1 MERGQALIFQTDTS
15 CSVILQQNLLLL
27 IIAQNQRCLPRREEV
42 LIASL
47 ARGLQGLSLHLPAHP
62 SPSLSA
68 AAEGGPEQAK
78 LGRWEREGVA

>member
-1 MERGQALIFQTDTS
+1 MERGQALIFQTDPS
-15 CSVILQQNLLLL
+15 HSVIQQQKLLLL
-27 IIAQNQRCLPRREEV
+27 IITQNQRCLPQREEV
-42 LIASL
+42 LTASL
-47 ARGLQGLSLHLPAHP
+47 AKGLQRLSLHLPAHP

>member
-1 MERGQALIFQTDTS
+1 M
-15 CSVILQQNLLLL
+15 
-27 IIAQNQRCLPRREEV
+27 
-42 LIASL
+42 ASL